1 MIVSE
6 VVATSLVTGLIG
18 YALASVF
25 KNRENKNN
33 QELVIKMF
41 DNLTNTLNSRV
52 DSFEHTIDSSI
63 KEVFKQLKELSDE
76 HNKNSLEIVHNYVSK
91 DELHRCQQ
99 ECKDKF
105 NELKKKAV

>member
-76 HNKNSLEIVHNYVSK
+76 HNKNSLEIVHNYVRK